1 MRESYSVLHVC
12 SCPATVV
19 LYFFS
24 RVINGIFQNGVT
36 ASLFT
41 SSGCCQ
47 VPKLASS
54 VTPQMMI
61 SSRKK
66 RLSETQLILRARI
79 LLLQQVRSFIVDVH
93 FCRILMS
100 TYKNIGLIMIL
111 LYEGFVHRPMP

>member
-19 LYFFS
+19 LVFS
-24 RVINGIFQNGVT
+24 VKSFQNGVT